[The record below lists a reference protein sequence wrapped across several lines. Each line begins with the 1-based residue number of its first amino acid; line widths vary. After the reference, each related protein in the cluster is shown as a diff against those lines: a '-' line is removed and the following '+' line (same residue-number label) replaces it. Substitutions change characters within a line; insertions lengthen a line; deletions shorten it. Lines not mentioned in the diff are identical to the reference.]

1 VVQKHHPILKII
13 LVIVFP
19 ALVTHCLHAQHFG
32 SARGIGLSA
41 YTSAVNELGALDWNP
56 AGLSRARDWE
66 LSTTSAVLVGKGHK
80 VKGMMFQTLGGTK
93 RILEN
98 HTFGVRYSPGFLL
111 DFVVP
116 STFQFANGGQSI
128 SFDKKISFKESYALG
143 YGYQLSPEAAI
154 GVSARYME
162 ESLTDTEPFFEKD
175 TVARIRF
182 TDYFASSWNFDLG
195 VQWSMNA
202 KWHFGIVAKNLF
214 RMKESE
220 FPHET
225 REYSFRPTKTIR
237 FGATY
242 QPTSVLA
249 TSLDLDSRRR
259 GAAGI
264 EINVTRSLQLR
275 QGMFFGK
282 EFAPFVAALAS
293 SIGWVS
299 ESVQIDAGFI
309 QFLGTRRGAE
319 LSLQEFLTEGV
330 RDISANQYMRNQLM
344 LTVSVPLSVQRE
356 AMAKIEQVRIMS
368 EVYPSS
374 HHIHAHRP
382 LGIARVRNISS
393 KPIEARVSF
402 FVDQYMDAPTE
413 TPSYVISPDATAD
426 IPLVAIFN
434 DAVKLLPSVV
444 LRAADVFVK
453 ASPHTGYDDKVQ
465 TRVVFRGRNDWDGDA
480 LTLRYFVTPDDPE
493 VLRFSRTVAN
503 EHKEELATST
513 KELEKLVS
521 ARKLFDEF
529 SSRLTYVRDPKQSK
543 DRVQFPSETL
553 ALRGGDCDDLAVTY
567 TSLLASVGISTAFV
581 DVVPPGEED
590 EAHIY
595 LMFDTGVAAASA
607 NIVSSNPKRYV
618 VRRDFKGRETVWIPI
633 ESTMMTEGFERAWE
647 IGAETYFR
655 DVEAGS
661 GLTSG
666 WVRIVDVL
674 SR

>member
-1 VVQKHHPILKII
+1 MLALLVVMSGW
-13 LVIVFP
+13 
-19 ALVTHCLHAQHFG
+19 ADAQHLG
-32 SARGIGLSA
+32 SARGISFGA
-41 YTSAVNELGALDWNP
+41 YTSVTNELGALDWNP

-66 LSTTSAVLVGKGHK
+66 LNSTSAVLLGSGHR

-93 RILEN
+93 RLLEN
-98 HTFGVRYSPGFLL
+98 HTVGVRYSPGFTL

-128 SFDKKISFKESYALG
+128 SFDKKISFKETYALG
-143 YGYQLSPEAAI
+143 YGYQLSPDAAI

-175 TVARIRF
+175 TIARIRF

-195 VQWSMNA
+195 VQWTMNA
-202 KWHFGIVAKNLF
+202 KWHFGLVAKNLF

-225 REYSFRPTKTIR
+225 REFSFRPVKTLR
-237 FGATY
+237 FGISY
-242 QPTSVLA
+242 QPS
-249 TSLDLDSRRR
+249 SLLTASIDLDSRSR
-259 GAAGI
+259 GASGV
-264 EINVTRSLQLR
+264 ELNVTRNLQLR
-275 QGMFFGK
+275 QGTFFGK
-282 EFAPFVAALAS
+282 EFAPFVAALSGGA
-293 SIGWVS
+293 GWRS
-299 ESVQIDAGFI
+299 ESVQIDAAYI
-309 QFLGTRRGAE
+309 QFLGKAREAQM
-319 LSLQEFLTEGV
+319 SLQEFLTEGV
-330 RDISANQYMRNQLM
+330 KDISANQYMRNQFM
-344 LTVSVPLSVQRE
+344 ITVSVPLSFQRE
-356 AMAKIEQVRIMS
+356 AMAKIEQVKIMS

-382 LGIARVRNISS
+382 LGMARVRNISPR
-393 KPIEARVSF
+393 PIEARVSF
-402 FVDQYMDAPTE
+402 YVDQYMDAPTE

-465 TRVVFRGRNDWDGDA
+465 TRIVFRGRNDWEGDA

-493 VLRFSRTVAN
+493 IMRFSRTVVN
-503 EHKEELATST
+503 EHKDELAATE
-513 KELEKLVS
+513 KELEKLTS
-521 ARKLFDEF
+521 AKKLFDEF
-529 SSRLTYVRDPKQSK
+529 ASRLTYVRDPKQSK

-553 ALRGGDCDDLAVTY
+553 ALRGGDCDDLAVSY

-581 DVVPPGEED
+581 DVVPPGNED

-595 LMFDTGVAAASA
+595 LMFDTGVSAASA
-607 NIVSSNPKRYV
+607 HLVSSNPKRYV

-647 IGAETYFR
+647 VGAQTYFQ
-655 DVEAGS
+655 DVETGS

-666 WVRIVDVL
+666 WVRVVDVL